1 MEFQFL
7 RKSNRR
13 ASERFRTENRNLH
26 FPRAAHAQHQNYY
39 IQNVHQRMRKRFR
52 VQKQKS
58 NFPTLCACANSKI
71 VDVRTPS

>member
-13 ASERFRTENRNLH
+13 ASERFRAKNRNLR
-26 FPRAAHAQHQNYY
+26 FPRAAHARHQNYY
-39 IQNVHQRMRKRFR
+39 MQNVHQRMRNRFR

-58 NFPTLCACANSKI
+58 NFLTLCAWANSKI
-71 VDVRTPS
+71 VDVRTSS